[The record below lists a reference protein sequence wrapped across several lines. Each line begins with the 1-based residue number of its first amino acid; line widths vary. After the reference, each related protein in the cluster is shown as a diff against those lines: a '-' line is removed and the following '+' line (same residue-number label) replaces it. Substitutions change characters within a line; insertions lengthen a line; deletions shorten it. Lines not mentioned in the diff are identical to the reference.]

1 MLQNEEGK
9 GCKSIKL
16 KTEPTPWGPL
26 PTHHPSHAKM
36 IIINTEHTSGIPEE
50 TVSEDSQKGVTTNP
64 LLGWVNLLGTHLRFP
79 PAGYSQT
86 PHWRSP
92 LQLGTVLLA
101 QTTSLILTASLHH
114 QDFFLL
120 SAHSRGSG
128 GGMDDLFSLRS
139 WLFIRYLL

>member
-1 MLQNEEGK
+1 MLQNEVK
-9 GCKSIKL
+9 TARTSNWNWSPLHGC
-16 KTEPTPWGPL
+16 PL
-26 PTHHPSHAKM
+26 LTHHPSHAKM
-36 IIINTEHTSGIPEE
+36 VIINTEHTSGIPEE
-50 TVSEDSQKGVTTNP
+50 TVSEDSRKGVTTNP
-64 LLGWVNLLGTHLRFP
+64 LLGWVNLWGTHLSFP

-92 LQLGTVLLA
+92 LQLGTVFLA
-101 QTTSLILTASLHH
+101 QSTSLILTVSLHH